1 MRTRA
6 ALFSILLFEAVPRGT
21 AAPVTVPTLPIPSW
35 EGREVSVDVPLTN
48 AAPLSPGRDYRVMR
62 VVLDFFAATNNNVQ
76 IALGTDRASSPDGV
90 LSASESGLIVGWDCG
105 MWTLRQA
112 GMRTTYTAAPS
123 GGPAARRRSF
133 AVEFRVRAD
142 GTAGDVRYSD
152 GSCAVT
158 FAGAAPVPDL
168 WTSWTLMRA
177 TARGAG
183 SGNAAVSAELLPDGT
198 RILFR

>member
-6 ALFSILLFEAVPRGT
+6 ALFSILLFEAVSRGT

-35 EGREVSVDVPLTN
+35 EGREVSIDVPLTN
-48 AAPLSPGRDYRVMR
+48 AATLSSGRDYRVMR
-62 VVLDFFAATNNNVQ
+62 VVLDFFAATNNVQ
-76 IALGTDRASSPDGV
+76 VALGTDSASSPDGV
-90 LSASESGLIVGWDCG
+90 LSASESDLIVGWDCG
-105 MWTLRQA
+105 TWILRPR
-112 GMRTTYTAAPS
+112 GMRTTHTAAPS

-133 AVEFRVRAD
+133 AVEFRVHAD
-142 GTAGDVRYSD
+142 GTAGDVRYFD
-152 GSCAVT
+152 GSRAVT
-158 FAGAAPVPDL
+158 FAGASSVPDR

-183 SGNAAVSAELLPDGT
+183 SGNSAVSAELLPDGT